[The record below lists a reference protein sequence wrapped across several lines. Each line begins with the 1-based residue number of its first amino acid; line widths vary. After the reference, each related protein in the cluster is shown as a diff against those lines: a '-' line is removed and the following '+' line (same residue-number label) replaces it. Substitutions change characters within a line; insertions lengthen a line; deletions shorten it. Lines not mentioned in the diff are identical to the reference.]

1 MWLLVI
7 FSLFI
12 FSKGLSARNPGIRL
26 QITQKGIDI
35 VNTVAADLVSNNVK
49 TMKITTQTGSDIN
62 VNYDLNNVKI
72 TRFQLGKS
80 SISRYSGNSLRWT
93 AEGMNLDIDGLFQ
106 YKYSR
111 FFEKYSDKGSFT
123 VNFSTMSFK
132 IIIQLGTDSSGRPN
146 LKASQCVPSSGTI
159 KYVFHGGKD
168 WIIKLFAEKAIRAIH
183 RQVEKNFCGIF
194 KSLVEKNAHSIISN
208 VKVQIPVGNSM
219 IVDYRLISSPS
230 VSTNYL
236 EVYLKGSVLWR
247 YSQPETPYSAPSFP
261 YNYYT
266 TKMAYVAV
274 SDYVFNTMLYQAYRH
289 NMIGMN
295 ITSTNIGSRRSM
307 LNTTCSD
314 NCIGRLIPQLAKS
327 FPNCS
332 VELHMKSTKQPV
344 TNIGSIVSVTAE
356 WNISVYVRELDN
368 SLHYL
373 FRVSAVGGSKV
384 TPRLNDGMIY
394 GQLSKS
400 EIQTNVTDS
409 VIGAIDEKALKF
421 LEDDIMTPYLA
432 PMVSGL
438 CKRGFPLPKMD
449 NFQFVQPELKLKK
462 NAILIETNLKYI
474 PRSGKST
481 VLRFLSKED
490 I

>member
-1 MWLLVI
+1 MRLLVI

-26 QITQKGIDI
+26 QITQKWINI
-35 VNTVAADLVSNNVK
+35 VNNVAADLVSKNVK
-49 TMKITTQTGSDIN
+49 TMKITTQTGSGIN
-62 VNYDLNNVKI
+62 VNYELNNIKI
-72 TRFQLGKS
+72 GRFQLGKT

-93 AEGMNLDIDGLFQ
+93 AEGINLDIDGLFQ

-132 IIIQLGTDSSGRPN
+132 IIIQLGTDSKGKPTVR
-146 LKASQCVPSSGTI
+146 ASQCFPSSGPI

-168 WIIKLFAEKAIRAIH
+168 WIIKLFAENAIQAIH
-183 RQVEKNFCGIF
+183 LQIQKNFCGIF
-194 KSLVEKNAHSIISN
+194 KVLVEKNAQSIISN

-236 EVYLKGSVLWR
+236 EVYFKGSVLWR
-247 YSQPETPYSAPSFP
+247 NSQSEAPYSAPSFP

-295 ITSTNIGSRRSM
+295 ITSTNIGYRKSM

-314 NCIGRLIPQLAKS
+314 NCIGKLIPQISKS

-332 VELHMKSTKQPV
+332 VELHIKSTKQPI

-356 WNISVYVRELDN
+356 GNISVYVREMDN

-384 TPRLNDGMIY
+384 IPRLNNGILY
-394 GQLSKS
+394 GQLARS
-400 EIQTNVTDS
+400 EIQINVTDS
-409 VIGAIDEKALKF
+409 VVGAIDEKALKF
-421 LEDDIMTPYLA
+421 LEDDILTPYLT

-438 CKRGFPLPKMD
+438 CKRGFPLPIMD

-481 VLRFLSKED
+481 VLRFLPKEE